1 MLETPP
7 ILTIQRKF
15 ARPDAKKVA
24 KLVGALTGNIADC
37 MGGRGA
43 LDPAIK
49 PLADSPAGMRAV
61 VGPAFPCQNAPSDQL
76 GAMAALAHAEAGDVI
91 VAATEG
97 YTGTAVVGDLM
108 LGMARNRGIAGLVT
122 DGAVR
127 DLGGIFRVGLPVFCA
142 GVNPDSP
149 ARTGPGSA
157 GLPVTIGDATVHPG
171 DIVVAD
177 SDGVVI
183 VPQALL
189 DKVIEKLAEVR
200 VAEAEM
206 EAKVD
211 DGLEIPD
218 SWSTLFDSD
227 QVRYID

>member
-7 ILTIQRKF
+7 ILTIQRNF
-15 ARPDAKKVA
+15 NRSDAAKVA

-37 MGGRGA
+37 LGGRGA
-43 LDPAIK
+43 LDPVIK
-49 PLADSPAGMRAV
+49 PLADSPEGMRTV

-108 LGMARNRGIAGLVT
+108 LGMARNRGIAGVVT

-127 DLGGIFRVGLPVFCA
+127 DLGGIFKVGLPGICA
-142 GVNPDSP
+142 AVNPDSP
-149 ARTGPGSA
+149 SRTGPGMA
-157 GLPVTIGDATVHPG
+157 GLAVDIGGATVHPG

-183 VPQALL
+183 VPQGLL
-189 DKVIEKLAEVR
+189 NMVIEKLAQVR

-206 EAKVD
+206 EAKVE
-211 DGLEIPD
+211 DGLEMPD
-218 SWSTLFDSD
+218 SWRALFASD
-227 QVRYID
+227 DVRYLD